1 MSADRP
7 ADFGSK
13 LRQARERKGV
23 TLREIATRTKISIAV
38 LESLER
44 SEITKLPA
52 GIFSRAFVRS
62 YAKEVG
68 LDPDTTVEEFIG
80 LFPHDSVTAGHP
92 RSDQIEDAELF
103 ESDRRVASSVLWIL
117 LISIPLAGG
126 VLYLGMAQR
135 ASGQRAQSPPSQAA
149 KPTSPEAL
157 AARDTLEPTAEGAGR
172 PSPAATGAVQGS
184 GSATPG
190 AASPGLAAVPS
201 TPPVPSPAKDVKDNK
216 DVRDAANV
224 ATEGLKIELSAR
236 RPVWVSATVDGQK
249 AIGRLLQV
257 GDKEVVDVK
266 RELLLTAGDASAVRM
281 TVNGAEAR
289 SLGKNGEVITAR
301 VTPANFRDYLLSR

>member
-23 TLREIATRTKISIAV
+23 TLREIANRTKISIAV

-44 SEITKLPA
+44 SDISKLPG
-52 GIFSRAFVRS
+52 GIFSRGFVRS

-68 LDPDTTVEEFIG
+68 LDPDSTFEEFIG

-92 RSDQIEDAELF
+92 HSDRVEDTELF
-103 ESDRRVASSVLWIL
+103 ESDRRVASSILWIV
-117 LISIPLAGG
+117 LISISLAGA
-126 VLYLGMAQR
+126 VMYLGMAQR
-135 ASGQRAQSPPSQAA
+135 DSGPRAASEPPQVA
-149 KPTSPEAL
+149 KAPPPEPP
-157 AARDTLEPTAEGAGR
+157 AARDTPEQTKEGR
-172 PSPAATGAVQGS
+172 TPSAP
-184 GSATPG
+184 
-190 AASPGLAAVPS
+190 VPS
-201 TPPVPSPAKDVKDNK
+201 ALPPVPATGTPAPAKDPKEA
-216 DVRDAANV
+216 RDPAS
-224 ATEGLKIELSAR
+224 EGLKIELSAR

-249 AIGRLLQV
+249 AIGRLLQA

-266 RELLLTAGDASAVRM
+266 RELMLTAGDASAVKM

-301 VTPANFRDYLLSR
+301 VTPANFKEYLLNR

>member
-1 MSADRP
+1 M
-7 ADFGSK
+7 
-13 LRQARERKGV
+13 
-23 TLREIATRTKISIAV
+23 TLREIAARTKISVAV

-44 SEITKLPA
+44 SDISRLPG

-62 YAKEVG
+62 YAREVG

-92 RSDQIEDAELF
+92 RSDQVEDAEMF

-117 LISIPLAGG
+117 LISVSLAGG
-126 VLYLGMAQR
+126 VLYLGMQQR
-135 ASGQRAQSPPSQAA
+135 NGGQAA
-149 KPTSPEAL
+149 QARPAPAAKAPPEAA
-157 AARDTLEPTAEGAGR
+157 AARDTPEPTAESAGQS
-172 PSPAATGAVQGS
+172 SPAASGAVPAAVS
-184 GSATPG
+184 TTPG
-190 AASPGLAAVPS
+190 GAPPAAAAAPA
-201 TPPVPSPAKDVKDNK
+201 PSPPSPPSAKDVKD
-216 DVRDAANV
+216 AASV
-224 ATEGLKIELSAR
+224 ATEVLKIELSAR

-266 RELLLTAGDASAVRM
+266 RELMLTAGDASAVRM
-281 TVNGAEAR
+281 TLNGAEAR

-301 VTPANFRDYLLSR
+301 VTPANFKDYLLSR